1 MRNSNQTRNS
11 LLLALLATG
20 VLAAGTLVAA
30 PQDVERIKI
39 VHRMGG
45 MDGMLE
51 QADTNKDGNISRAEH
66 DAMRAAHLARLD
78 GNNDG
83 FVTHAEHRAAM
94 EARMAEHFTKRH
106 DKNGDGRVSVDEMA
120 AMGEGM
126 FERMD
131 ANKDGMVTPEE
142 MKQGHRGMRA
152 GKGMRHEGAGHG
164 PGSNH

>member
-1 MRNSNQTRNS
+1 MRNRNQTRTP

-20 VLAAGTLVAA
+20 TLVAGVFAAGTLVAA

-45 MDGMLE
+45 MDGMLK
-51 QADTNKDGNISRAEH
+51 QADTNGDGNISRAEH
-66 DAMRAAHLARLD
+66 DALRAAHLAGLD
-78 GNNDG
+78 RNNDG
-83 FVTHAEHRAAM
+83 FVTHAEHKAAM

-131 ANKDGMVTPEE
+131 ANKDGMVTREE
-142 MKQGHRGMRA
+142 MKQGHRRF
-152 GKGMRHEGAGHG
+152 RTRDGHFG
-164 PGSNH
+164 H